1 MRQHVQY
8 KVPETETAK
17 WNLAI
22 FNVRAVARHRLAL
35 VWVISVIIYT
45 CAFPILWHIVSVFPR
60 PAHLWLISLSDLP
73 RVSSAEPRYKPFFL
87 SDHLS
92 FPSSFV
98 LFCLFLFVSRWYFLT
113 TCEFLWAFCSLQ
125 VYSEV
130 FVTSNCIPQ
139 SPAWCLQNWVQKNDD
154 MLFSLLRRFFL
165 FLLLFFFFV
174 HKCGWHEMQFC
185 FHKAAMWFHQ

>member
-1 MRQHVQY
+1 MRQRVQY

-35 VWVISVIIYT
+35 VWVIGVIIYT

-73 RVSSAEPRYKPFFL
+73 PVSSAEPRYKPFFL

-113 TCEFLWAFCSLQ
+113 TNTFLS
-125 VYSEV
+125 
-130 FVTSNCIPQ
+130 
-139 SPAWCLQNWVQKNDD
+139 
-154 MLFSLLRRFFL
+154 FL
-165 FLLLFFFFV
+165 FLASLQWGFCHFKLYTSVSCLVSAKLGSKEWRHAFFTFEEIFFFFYFFF
-174 HKCGWHEMQFC
+174 FC
-185 FHKAAMWFHQ
+185 P